1 MATQSERDRL
11 TLLMEVAGTRVYD
24 DKRAE
29 FMELINKTDDSRTK
43 V

>member
-1 MATQSERDRL
+1 
-11 TLLMEVAGTRVYD
+11 MEVAGTRVYD

-29 FMELINKTDDSRTK
+29 SMELINKTDDSRTK